1 MAHTN
6 LTEINE
12 ALDLY
17 WRNDIPA
24 GKVNLGLGF
33 YGRSFQLTDPSCY
46 KPGCLFKGGGSPGV
60 CSDSSGTLTY
70 REIMQIIDQYS
81 LEPYYDQV
89 DEVKYVT
96 WNSDQWVSYDDK
108 DTFQAKIDFANKAGL
123 GGLLIWAL
131 DQDTAQLDALAG
143 VIYPER
149 LGSIGA
155 EAEDADNW
163 ANEGGGDCRV
173 TDCGTTGCGTGEVH
187 MTDQR
192 CDGDGVQSSLC
203 CPFAAAPDPK
213 TCTWRGTSPLCN
225 GRCHPGEVALES
237 NPWGDGHHCNNGL
250 KFYCCAAAQEVPDC
264 RWTGCGGNCDTN
276 ENKLTWAEEKCFNG
290 IQSFCCSKSQDWQN
304 CQWHGKGGSCFDD
317 HCPTGHSVSL
327 TTNYEG
333 QNVDCGVHHERK
345 RSFCCD
351 PPDGKSPFLP
361 VPLDYLFPNPPT
373 GDDVTTDF
381 TLKVDPTYGGSARVE
396 FGDEPEDSEFG
407 FIVLASPQEL
417 QVSLDKRDGS
427 HWELFDCFD
436 DKIEGAQ
443 TVRMMCTD
451 FSETSNCDKIHLGYG
466 AIGTIVEMPKGCGPG
481 KYAVVKDMSASLNQM
496 LPEHLVKRDLD
507 VSTIYDLT
515 FDYDFSRVRR
525 DDGQETQMR
534 IDYSNEPG
542 YWDKVVDKAASKR
555 KRDLSGFDGN
565 HKRWLEQAWH
575 EDFHGG
581 HLSADELHKRWFGSD
596 VISWLQGLIDGV
608 VDVPIISNSYQ
619 DDFTVLLIDESVQG
633 CAIGPEGTSVSG
645 RLNVQAT
652 THVELETNFGFT
664 LITTLGSGTVSFDN
678 SYLYFRNRG
687 EVSAKFTV
695 DALTS
700 TLFQS
705 PDVKL
710 LSADQFGA
718 AFAVPGIV
726 TIGPNF
732 QLFGS
737 VQGQL
742 TLGARF
748 ESNVNLAKWDIRQ
761 TYPDQGSDWDPVS
774 DSTPNRDGTQETSK
788 PDWQYSISASG
799 FIEAHV
805 KPTVTFG
812 IDFNK
817 NFINTAGASVNLVAD
832 GYIRFHA
839 DASTAGDSSGASST
853 SFCYGVDAGADLY
866 ATINAPSFNGWKLP
880 RTQFPL
886 AATDPIQIIP
896 TTCPIDIS
904 SRDLSDEYFR
914 LHSEGSLE
922 LLALSKNLSTSRRGL
937 GLDHFGSALSTRDN
951 LVKRQVYGPVITLG
965 IGCPDGGGGNG
976 DGTLGACPICGDA
989 SAISKRDDDDTCYLA
1004 LGRTDESTCPRLD
1017 ADKRDDHAF
1026 SDWTDGDSTGDL
1038 ETRSLLHP
1046 LEKRVTVKTN
1056 AWTRDPDDVHNVNEE
1071 FTINFQP
1078 YYSCGQAANRG
1089 DVTKWFGFDT
1099 SNDDQKLCEVDMT
1112 KLARNKIVTS
1122 DYQTDHILETQ
1133 TILHFFDFLR
1143 GSLQFKN
1150 VMIPIPDNYVAA
1162 SDEWVNTVLM
1172 GLEWP
1177 GSTLTAQKVLN
1188 GVNLLDAIT
1197 DTAVGGDTNGGPG
1210 RMALL
1215 YADTN
1220 RIKGSLFS
1228 FKNPAKLEL
1237 KLRRTKILQRNVSH
1251 PILIDLFISPQTLTV
1266 F

>member
-6 LTEINE
+6 LTEIKE

-17 WRNDIPA
+17 WRNSVPA
-24 GKVNLGLGF
+24 DKINLGLGF

-46 KPGCLFKGGGSPGV
+46 QPGCLFKGGASPGV
-60 CSDSSGTLTY
+60 CSDNSGTLTY
-70 REIMQIIDQYS
+70 REIMQIIDLYS
-81 LEPYYDQV
+81 LQPYYDKV
-89 DEVKYVT
+89 DQVKYVT
-96 WNSDQWVSYDDK
+96 WKSDQWVSYDDK
-108 DTFQAKIDFANKAGL
+108 DTFQAKIKYANEAGL

-143 VIYPER
+143 VIYPKR

-155 EAEDADNW
+155 EAEGANNW

-173 TDCGTTGCGTGEVH
+173 TDCGTTGCSTGEVH

-192 CDGDGVQSSLC
+192 CNGHGLKSSLC

-213 TCTWRGTSPLCN
+213 TCTWRGTAPLCN
-225 GRCHPGEVALES
+225 GRCHSGEVALES
-237 NPWGDGHHCNNGL
+237 NSWGSGDHCNDGL

-264 RWTGCGGNCDTN
+264 RWTDCGESCSST
-276 ENKLTWAEEKCFNG
+276 ENKLTWAEENCFDG
-290 IQSFCCSKSQDWQN
+290 QQSFCCSKSQDWQN
-304 CQWHGKGGSCFDD
+304 CKWYGKGGSCFDD

-333 QNVDCGVHHERK
+333 EGVDCGWHIERQ

-361 VPLDYLFPNPPT
+361 VPLDYLFPSPPT
-373 GDDVTTDF
+373 GDDVDTDF
-381 TLKVDPTYGGSARVE
+381 TLKVDPTYGGSSPVE
-396 FGDEPEDSEFG
+396 SGDDPEDSEFG

-427 HWELFDCFD
+427 HWEVFDCFD
-436 DKIEGAQ
+436 DRLEEAQ
-443 TVRMMCTD
+443 TVRMVCTD
-451 FSETSNCDKIHLGYG
+451 FSEISNCDKIHLGYG

-481 KYAVVKDMSASLNQM
+481 KYAVVKDMTISENQE

-507 VSTIYDLT
+507 LSTIYDLT
-515 FDYDFSRVRR
+515 FDYDFTRVRR

-555 KRDLSGFDGN
+555 KRDLNGFDGN
-565 HKRWLEQAWH
+565 HKRWLEQAWQ

-581 HLSADELHKRWFGSD
+581 HLSADEIHKRWFGSD
-596 VISWLQGLIDGV
+596 VISWLQGLLNGV
-608 VDVPIISNSYQ
+608 VDAPIISNSYQ
-619 DDFTVLLIDESVQG
+619 DDFTLLLIDESVQG
-633 CAIGPEGTSVSG
+633 CAIGPKGTTVSG

-652 THVELETNFGFT
+652 THVELDTNFGFT
-664 LITTLGSGTVSFDN
+664 LITTLGSGTISFDN
-678 SYLYFRNRG
+678 SYLYFRNKG

-695 DALTS
+695 DAAATA
-700 TLFQS
+700 LFKS

-737 VQGQL
+737 VQGQV
-742 TLGARF
+742 TLGAKF

-774 DSTPNRDGTQETSK
+774 DSTPDRDGTQEILK
-788 PDWQYSISASG
+788 PEWQYSISASG

-817 NFINTAGASVNLVAD
+817 NFIDTPGASVNLVAD

-839 DASTAGDSSGASST
+839 DANNGGDSSGASGT
-853 SFCYGVDAGADLY
+853 SFCYGIDAGADLY

-880 RTQFPL
+880 KTQFQL

-896 TTCPIDIS
+896 TTCPVDIS
-904 SRDLSDEYFR
+904 SRDLGDEDLL
-914 LHSEGSLE
+914 LHPEFLLE
-922 LLALSKNLSTSRRGL
+922 TWMPHKNSSASRRRMGL
-937 GLDHFGSALSTRDN
+937 SHFGSALSTRDN

-965 IGCPDGGGGNG
+965 IGCPSGGGDE
-976 DGTLGACPICGDA
+976 DGLGSCPLCGD
-989 SAISKRDDDDTCYLA
+989 STPISKRDDNACFLA
-1004 LGRTDESTCPRLD
+1004 LGRSDESTCPSGVP
-1017 ADKRDDHAF
+1017 DKRD
-1026 SDWTDGDSTGDL
+1026 TDALLSRSRGDSSDDL
-1038 ETRSLLHP
+1038 DARSLLHL
-1046 LEKRVTVKTN
+1046 LEKRTPKDLTWITEPRGAQDTVQIQFK
-1056 AWTRDPDDVHNVNEE
+1056 
-1071 FTINFQP
+1071 P
-1078 YYSCGQAANRG
+1078 YYSCGDAASQSNIA
-1089 DVTKWFGFDT
+1089 KWFGFDT
-1099 SNDDQKLCEVDMT
+1099 SNDNQ
-1112 KLARNKIVTS
+1112 RNCAVNMDKFSRNQINTNT
-1122 DYQTDHILETQ
+1122 YQTDHILEAQ
-1133 TILHFFDFLR
+1133 TVLHFLDFLR
-1143 GSLQFKN
+1143 GNLQYN
-1150 VMIPIPDNYVAA
+1150 GIDIPMPTGYTAA
-1162 SDEWVNTVLM
+1162 SDEWVSVVLM
-1172 GLEWP
+1172 DITWAGSSLTVQQIP
-1177 GSTLTAQKVLN
+1177 GSVS
-1188 GVNLLDAIT
+1188 LLDAII
-1197 DTAVGGDTNGGPG
+1197 DTAIGGMSSVGQS

-1215 YADTN
+1215 YAGTN
-1220 RIKGSLFS
+1220 LLKGILFR
-1228 FKNPAKLEL
+1228 FDRLTTVDPG
-1237 KLRRTKILQRNVSH
+1237 LRLSKILQRNVSR
-1251 PILIDLFISPQTLTV
+1251 PNLFSYS
-1266 F
+1266 FHHH